1 MRYRMNFEHEGKFD
15 YFRYISSRMKCCPSI
30 LSQRNGS
37 RFSFG
42 GGRFRSFKIQVDNV
56 TPNVARDKG
65 IIHKGKFVLVSFF
78 FFFFFRTR
86 FSIRPVDREL
96 KHLRAI
102 IIRRNDETRRKGNEN
117 FAHKSYAL
125 GGALNGCIKGGWR
138 KKVCCA
144 KFA

>member
-1 MRYRMNFEHEGKFD
+1 MDLDSRSEEADFARLKFRWTMLHPMLLVTRELFIRESL
-15 YFRYISSRMKCCPSI
+15 Y
-30 LSQRNGS
+30 
-37 RFSFG
+37 SF
-42 GGRFRSFKIQVDNV
+42 
-56 TPNVARDKG
+56 
-65 IIHKGKFVLVSFF
+65 LF